1 MAVMD
6 QHYFFSTAWLSN
18 DKIMGGQMKC
28 VHDKKKVQK
37 RKNVK
42 LAEHV

>member
-1 MAVMD
+1 
-6 QHYFFSTAWLSN
+6 
-18 DKIMGGQMKC
+18 MKC